1 MRFTGKGR
9 IGLSTSIYYF
19 TGTGNSLHV
28 ARTVAEQLGGS
39 KVLNILRQKGQ
50 GMIEDQ
56 SDTVG
61 IVFPVFY
68 MNMPLIVQDFIKKLK
83 LDPKAYVFG
92 ISTCGGRSGN
102 SLQML
107 DKLLQAN
114 GAYLSAGFTLKMV
127 DNAYIGMDLVTPLK
141 ERGQVQKASE
151 DGLSKIIGAIKNRET
166 SEQKF
171 NYSITSGLMGGMS
184 STFAA
189 GLYRLPRR
197 FNVTEKCTRC
207 GICAKIC
214 PVGNVRQID
223 KKVTWGNQ
231 CTHCLACFH
240 WCPQAAIEIG
250 KNSANIAR
258 YHHPAIK
265 ISDMMK

>member
-1 MRFTGKGR
+1 M
-9 IGLSTSIYYF
+9 STSIYYF

-28 ARTVAEQLGGS
+28 ARTVAEQLGNS
-39 KVLNILRQKGQ
+39 QVINILRQKGK

-68 MNMPLIVQDFIKKLK
+68 MNMPVIVQAFVKKLK
-83 LDPKAYVFG
+83 LDLNAYVFG
-92 ISTCGGRSGN
+92 IATCGGRSGN
-102 SLQML
+102 SLQTL

-114 GAYLSAGFTLKMV
+114 GAHLSAGFTLKMV
-127 DNAYIGMDLVTPLK
+127 DNAYIGMDLVTPLE
-141 ERGQVQKASE
+141 ERDQVQKVSE
-151 DGLSKIIGAIKNRET
+151 DSLNKIIVALKNKER
-166 SEQKF
+166 SGQKF
-171 NYSITSGLMGGMS
+171 DYSIASGLMGGMS

-189 GLYRLPRR
+189 DIYRLPRR
-197 FNVTEKCTRC
+197 FNVTGKCTGC
-207 GICAKIC
+207 GICAKVC
-214 PVGNVRQID
+214 PVGNITQID
-223 KKVTWGNQ
+223 KKVTWGNH

-250 KNSANIAR
+250 KKSADIAR

-265 ISDMMK
+265 VSDLIK

>member
-1 MRFTGKGR
+1 M
-9 IGLSTSIYYF
+9 STSIYYF

-28 ARTVAEQLGGS
+28 ARTVAEQLGDS
-39 KVLNILRQKGQ
+39 KVINILRQKGK

-68 MNMPLIVQDFIKKLK
+68 MNMPVILQAFVKKLK

-92 ISTCGGRSGN
+92 IATCGGRSGN
-102 SLQML
+102 SLQTL

-114 GAYLSAGFTLKMV
+114 GAHLSSGFTLKTV
-127 DNAYIGMDLVTPLK
+127 DNAYIGVDITTPEG
-141 ERGQVQKASE
+141 ERDEVLKASE
-151 DGLSKIIGAIKNRET
+151 DSLNKIIEKLKKRDI
-166 SEQKF
+166 SEQF
-171 NYSITSGLMGGMS
+171 NYSIANGLMGGLS

-189 GLYRLPRR
+189 DLYRLPRR
-197 FNVTEKCTRC
+197 FNVTEKCTGC

-214 PVGNVRQID
+214 PVGNVTQID
-223 KKVTWGNQ
+223 KKVTWGNN

-250 KNSANIAR
+250 KKSADIAR

-265 ISDMMK
+265 VSDLIK